1 MLGDIWLE
9 NESLGH
15 RRFLNQSHGARGL
28 RHFQAR
34 LQFRPCRQIVTLS
47 FPPRMPASV
56 MASGPAPGVNR
67 IASPEIFW
75 VGLELSPLVI
85 RAGVYDSTLRCQGKI
100 KLSAKLERGPGAV
113 IGRIT
118 RCVQYA
124 ADECDLDM
132 EHIRGIGLAIPGE
145 VEKSSGRIISST
157 ALGWSDVSIVEELEA
172 ALRAPVTAANNHQLA
187 ALGILALE
195 VPEPPRTFAALF
207 PGPCIGGALIASE
220 DGMEF
225 SPTPSRANAENIF
238 HVMPGEEF
246 RHYRGKDFKRALRKG
261 DKAVEEYIR
270 AVALRTGEIARRLI
284 DTHHPEVLAI
294 GGGAMEEM
302 RDELMGLIQRTAEAE
317 GGRSPVRW
325 LASQLGDHAPLAGGA
340 ALAARSFGVAQ
351 LATR

>member
-1 MLGDIWLE
+1 MASGV
-9 NESLGH
+9 
-15 RRFLNQSHGARGL
+15 RGSCP
-28 RHFQAR
+28 FKAR
-34 LQFRPCRQIVTLS
+34 LQFRSCRQIVTLS
-47 FPPRMPASV
+47 FPQRVPALDMPF
-56 MASGPAPGVNR
+56 GPNPGVNR
-67 IASPEIFW
+67 TASPEIFW

-85 RAGVYDSTLRCQGKI
+85 RAGVYDSALRCQGKI

-113 IGRIT
+113 IGRIA
-118 RCVQYA
+118 RCIQYA

-132 EHIRGIGLAIPGE
+132 EHIRGVGLAIPGE
-145 VEKSSGRIISST
+145 VEKASGRIISST
-157 ALGWSDVSIVEELEA
+157 TLGWSDVSIVEELET

-195 VPEPPRTFAALF
+195 VPDPPRVFAALF
-207 PGPCIGGALIASE
+207 PGPCIGGTLIASE
-220 DGMEF
+220 SGMEF
-225 SPTPSRANAENIF
+225 SPTPSRANAENVF
-238 HVMPGEEF
+238 HVMPGQEF

-270 AVALRTGEIARRLI
+270 AVAMRTGEIARRLI

-325 LASQLGDHAPLAGGA
+325 LASQLGDQATLAGGA
-340 ALAARSFGVAQ
+340 TLASRSFGVAQ